1 MEDGEMDEG
10 GYIVYSEGNIV
21 DDIQQE
27 IAGDETLSDIE
38 ENESDEDI
46 DSDEEVNEIYIPTK
60 EKKVRPE
67 DRKTVPILNLYE
79 YLELLK
85 IRIEQINSGEKIL
98 VLDDNILNK
107 CKTVKDIA
115 KYEIKHK
122 LIPFVVKRKL
132 PNGNVEIWNLNE
144 LEFDRSID

>member
-1 MEDGEMDEG
+1 MDEG